1 MAVLSKYNLEEYQY
15 GVHVRKGRQLY
26 MKSEKNIYFGQWIT
40 SRNDEIIIVEMSEN
54 IARRE
59 AEFYLEVNH
68 HDYIVRTFASVSNV
82 LNLTIFI
89 QEYAPQ
95 GDLAGYLM
103 DNPNKFTLP
112 SFAEIFLQI
121 ADAMSHIASKRIV
134 HGDLGCR
141 NVLVFRVDE
150 TQLKNNL
157 VKLTDFGLSRWIDQ
171 EVPDEDE
178 SIIPIRYCAPEILR
192 TNRHSDYSEKSD
204 VYSLGVLIWEALSN
218 SEIPYSSVSDDRQV
232 KTMKLNNEQLKRPH
246 VCNGELWS
254 LINKCWQTNPKDR
267 PDFERI
273 KRELSKLDV
282 SSNELDLSSA
292 EIYELPTN
300 YKYELDEDIRIQ
312 NLLGGQFGKIYE
324 AEWISRKERPI
335 VVIQMNT
342 EPSEYEAMVYTNFDL
357 HRNIVDTFGFVG
369 NDRGLILLLQERA
382 PYGNL
387 QALLQNGTFQPSQNV
402 LITIFTQIVK
412 AMIYV
417 VSKGIVHGNLC
428 CANILVFQVNP
439 SEPTENWVKLTNFVL
454 AHKNDPDFSD
464 DRRLVIPVRYC
475 APEILRSAG
484 RTNYSEYSD
493 VYSMGVLMW
502 EALSNGTVPYKSSIT
517 NSEVRQRKMKGEKLA
532 KPFMCDDQIWKII
545 ADCWHNEPELRFEFT
560 GIKIRLSQV
569 DRKLLGNNKYE
580 YELNVNVKLKG
591 PLNGDSDKFYEA
603 DWIRKRG
610 PPIVLMVMNEETAEQ
625 EVSLYKKF
633 KSHRNIVETFDFVK
647 NDRQSIMLLQER
659 APYGNLQK
667 LLQSGNFQPSQKV
680 LASIFL
686 QITEAMIYLV
696 GENFVHGDLRCSNV
710 LVVKMD
716 PSDPERNLVKLTNFS
731 RACPIG
737 QSVGDRKIPASLIPY
752 CAPEIRRNR
761 NTSSYSEL
769 SEVYSMGVLMWQA
782 CSQGAIPFAGDTSS
796 GDTRRRASINRR
808 LGRPKQCQENLWAVI
823 SDCFLNEP
831 ELRFSFNDLK
841 TQISRIDFRH
851 QRPVRC
857 ENCGQQY
864 AATEIGTHRKTCPSR
879 PIIHVRPPPQ
889 PRGIQCVNCNRQI
902 PQNEITAH
910 RNICRPKPMYTF
922 N

>member
-292 EIYELPTN
+292 EIYE
-300 YKYELDEDIRIQ
+300 
-312 NLLGGQFGKIYE
+312 
-324 AEWISRKERPI
+324 
-335 VVIQMNT
+335 
-342 EPSEYEAMVYTNFDL
+342 
-357 HRNIVDTFGFVG
+357 
-369 NDRGLILLLQERA
+369 
-382 PYGNL
+382 
-387 QALLQNGTFQPSQNV
+387 
-402 LITIFTQIVK
+402 
-412 AMIYV
+412 
-417 VSKGIVHGNLC
+417 
-428 CANILVFQVNP
+428 
-439 SEPTENWVKLTNFVL
+439 
-454 AHKNDPDFSD
+454 
-464 DRRLVIPVRYC
+464 
-475 APEILRSAG
+475 
-484 RTNYSEYSD
+484 
-493 VYSMGVLMW
+493 
-502 EALSNGTVPYKSSIT
+502 
-517 NSEVRQRKMKGEKLA
+517 
-532 KPFMCDDQIWKII
+532 
-545 ADCWHNEPELRFEFT
+545 
-560 GIKIRLSQV
+560 
-569 DRKLLGNNKYE
+569 
-580 YELNVNVKLKG
+580 
-591 PLNGDSDKFYEA
+591 
-603 DWIRKRG
+603 
-610 PPIVLMVMNEETAEQ
+610 
-625 EVSLYKKF
+625 
-633 KSHRNIVETFDFVK
+633 
-647 NDRQSIMLLQER
+647 
-659 APYGNLQK
+659 
-667 LLQSGNFQPSQKV
+667 
-680 LASIFL
+680 
-686 QITEAMIYLV
+686 
-696 GENFVHGDLRCSNV
+696 
-710 LVVKMD
+710 
-716 PSDPERNLVKLTNFS
+716 
-731 RACPIG
+731 
-737 QSVGDRKIPASLIPY
+737 
-752 CAPEIRRNR
+752 
-761 NTSSYSEL
+761 
-769 SEVYSMGVLMWQA
+769 
-782 CSQGAIPFAGDTSS
+782 
-796 GDTRRRASINRR
+796 
-808 LGRPKQCQENLWAVI
+808 
-823 SDCFLNEP
+823 
-831 ELRFSFNDLK
+831 
-841 TQISRIDFRH
+841 
-851 QRPVRC
+851 
-857 ENCGQQY
+857 
-864 AATEIGTHRKTCPSR
+864 
-879 PIIHVRPPPQ
+879 
-889 PRGIQCVNCNRQI
+889 
-902 PQNEITAH
+902 
-910 RNICRPKPMYTF
+910 
-922 N
+922 